1 MYYQYINMPQIT
13 AVIENDLINLID
25 NEAEKNK
32 LSRSKQIA
40 ECLEAYFHKPETT
53 LNIHE
58 SNVEHME
65 LLLKSKDDRIKDLE
79 NMIGFLQGQ
88 YIKLNVIV
96 DKFALPPSKEE
107 AEMKKKSWWKFWK
120 T

>member
-1 MYYQYINMPQIT
+1 MPQIT

-25 NEAEKNK
+25 KEAEKNK

-40 ECLEAYFHKPETT
+40 ECLEAYFHKPATT
-53 LNIHE
+53 SNLHD

-65 LLLKSKDDRIKDLE
+65 ALLKSKDDRIKDLE

-107 AEMKKKSWWKFWK
+107 AEPKKSWWHFWK

>member
-1 MYYQYINMPQIT
+1 MYLQCNDMPQIT
-13 AVIENDLINLID
+13 AVIENDLIDLID
-25 NEAEKNK
+25 KEAEKNK

-53 LNIHE
+53 LNLHD
-58 SNVEHME
+58 SDVEHMKT
-65 LLLKSKDDRIKDLE
+65 LLQSKDDRIKDLE

-107 AEMKKKSWWKFWK
+107 AEMKKKSWWQFWK